1 MDPATSN
8 KPWRRSFWF
17 LIFTQFQGAFNDNA
31 YKFLVILW
39 VASMGLREDARNLL
53 VLVVGALF
61 ALPFILFSMAGG
73 YLADRYSKRSVT
85 VGTRASEILV
95 MLLALAG
102 LSLSSPPLALAAV
115 FLLSTQSAFFGPSKY
130 GLLPELLPE
139 KLLSWGNGI
148 IELGTFVA
156 IIAGTLTGATMA
168 GTFRGRQVWSG
179 IILLILA
186 VFGLIASL
194 GIARVPAADPSKR
207 FRFNFLGELTGQ
219 ISRVRKDRVL
229 FLAVLGNTYFF
240 F

>member
-39 VASMGLREDARNLL
+39 IASLGLRQDARDRL

-85 VGTRASEILV
+85 IGTRASEILV
-95 MLLALAG
+95 MLVAIAG
-102 LSLSSPPLALAAV
+102 LSLNSLPHALAAV
-115 FLLSTQSAFFGPSKY
+115 FLLSAQSAFFGPSKY

-139 KLLSWGNGI
+139 KRLSWGNGI
-148 IELGTFVA
+148 LELGTFVA
-156 IIAGTLTGATMA
+156 IITGCGVGALLYS
-168 GTFRGRQVWSG
+168 GFKDRQARSG
-179 IILLILA
+179 VVLIVLA
-186 VFGLIASL
+186 VLGLLFSI
-194 GIARVPAADPSKR
+194 GITRVPAADPKR
-207 FRFNFLGELTGQ
+207 KFRANFLTDLWGQ
-219 ISRVRKDRVL
+219 IQ
-229 FLAVLGNTYFF
+229 
-240 F
+240 